1 MSAPGKKVHTNRKK
15 FLYYYVSYITVLCLV
30 TQLCQILCDLM
41 DYSPPGS
48 SVLAGSP
55 DKNTGVGCHA
65 FLQGIFLTQGSNP
78 GLPHCRWIPYHL
90 SHQGSPS
97 YISYILY
104 IFSFLHRSVG
114 KESAYVSQI
123 CSRLENPRDK
133 GAWWAAVYGIT
144 QSQTWLKQLSSGGG
158 NILLYIAVIFQLFLI
173 IAFIAMQ
180 LILFYIMFAA
190 TLVVLGGQGRLLGGR
205 ALHLRLA

>member
-1 MSAPGKKVHTNRKK
+1 MKKDSVWRGRSNVTGETDKYIQPYHKEDWGSIGEFQGAMSAPGKKVHTNRKK

-48 SVLAGSP
+48 SVLADSP

-133 GAWWAAVYGIT
+133 GAWWAAVYVIT
-144 QSQTWLKQLSSGGG
+144 QSQT
-158 NILLYIAVIFQLFLI
+158 
-173 IAFIAMQ
+173 
-180 LILFYIMFAA
+180 
-190 TLVVLGGQGRLLGGR
+190 
-205 ALHLRLA
+205 